1 MNYCKP
7 EIERERKE
15 HIRAATDLFYS
26 VECIRKL
33 KEAKTVI
40 EMDNILAEERR
51 KKRGSD

>member
-1 MNYCKP
+1 MNYYKP

-40 EMDNILAEERR
+40 EMDNSLSRR
-51 KKRGSD
+51 KEEETCQ

>member
-1 MNYCKP
+1 MYRRALEN
-7 EIERERKE
+7 ERKD

-40 EMDNILAEERR
+40 EMDNILADERR
-51 KKRGSD
+51 KKKCH